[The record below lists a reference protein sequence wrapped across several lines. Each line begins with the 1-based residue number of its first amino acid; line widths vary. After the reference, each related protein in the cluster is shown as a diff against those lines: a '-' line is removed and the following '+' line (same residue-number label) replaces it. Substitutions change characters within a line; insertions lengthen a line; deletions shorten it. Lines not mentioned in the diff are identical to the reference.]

1 MRAKIKTQNKSL
13 DQKSQK
19 NSHAEFLS
27 LKNFHKALNDI
38 TWTIKTLE
46 IECLC
51 LFIDIILSEVIFS
64 ASQW

>member
-1 MRAKIKTQNKSL
+1 M
-13 DQKSQK
+13 QK
-19 NSHAEFLS
+19 NSHAVFSS

-38 TWTIKTLE
+38 TWKIKTLK